1 MAAIV
6 ADRNEILVARRGA
19 PLIIGRGHNK
29 ICVSSD
35 VQPFYGVC
43 SEVAFLNDGD
53 ILSISESGIQVS
65 YKPEKSPIRNI
76 RRNMGSGG

>member
-1 MAAIV
+1 MAAII
-6 ADRNEILVARRGA
+6 ADRDEILVARRGA

-43 SEVAFLNDGD
+43 SKCIFE
-53 ILSISESGIQVS
+53 
-65 YKPEKSPIRNI
+65 
-76 RRNMGSGG
+76 